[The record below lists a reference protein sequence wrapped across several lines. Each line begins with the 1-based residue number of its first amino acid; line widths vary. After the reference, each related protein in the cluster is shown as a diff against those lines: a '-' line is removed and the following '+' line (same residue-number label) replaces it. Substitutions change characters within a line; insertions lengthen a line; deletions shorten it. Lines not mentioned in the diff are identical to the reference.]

1 MHPLEIEIENIEN
14 EYKQGNLSKEERDYL
29 LTEIQDVRAANEC
42 AGDEVMFRHIV
53 STCNI
58 LMSLA

>member
-1 MHPLEIEIENIEN
+1 MHPLEEEIENIDN
-14 EYKQGNLSKEERDYL
+14 EYKAGNLSKEERDHL
-29 LTEIQDVRAANEC
+29 LSEIMDVRAAQEC

-58 LMSLA
+58 LISMA

>member
-1 MHPLEIEIENIEN
+1 MHPLEEEIENINN
-14 EYKQGNLSKEERDYL
+14 EYRLGNLSQQERDHL
-29 LTEIQDVRAANEC
+29 LGEIRDIRAAEEC

-58 LMSLA
+58 LISMA

>member
-1 MHPLEIEIENIEN
+1 MHPLEDEIENIKN
-14 EYKQGNLSKEERDYL
+14 EYTLGNISQEERDYL
-29 LTEIQDVRAANEC
+29 LTEIMDVRAAAEC

-58 LMSLA
+58 LISMA